1 LRKEAKSTSFV
12 AVENA
17 ARVLEGAG
25 EQPILAGCGPA
36 NPVLAGCG
44 SPNPVLAGCG
54 SPNPVL
60 AGCTAPS
67 SPVLAGCTAP
77 ARQAL
82 LAGCIIDSVPSRLT
96 KKR

>member
-17 ARVLEGAG
+17 ARVLEAAG

-36 NPVLAGCG
+36 
-44 SPNPVLAGCG
+44 NPVLAGCG

-77 ARQAL
+77 VRQAL